1 MQPTNPTLS
10 DLYAHQRQHPTS
22 QYYSHFPPQNPN
34 PYPLHLHRQLQIE
47 SQISSAAM
55 NLDPPASNTYFTT
68 YSVNPAG
75 GAYNA
80 HHASGV
86 TYSQTIGVAPPPA
99 YAADLLVQN
108 WPSEESVQQ
117 YANTL
122 YATVGTVTQDGL
134 QQLPSA
140 IPTPSGWTNP
150 TFLPR
155 GPWKKL
161 PKKTKIAQSA
171 WCEICKIEC
180 NTKDVL
186 YQHKLGKKHL
196 KNLEKLNS
204 VSSVATSSFI
214 PHVHPAVPS
223 NPIIGPPEN
232 PKLVNPVPKKKKAET
247 PEDLE
252 MKRRKVLEGGA
263 AANAVRTC
271 RICNVICNSDTVFRF
286 HLAGQK
292 HSFMLKKLQGAGM
305 TGL

>member
-10 DLYAHQRQHPTS
+10 SDLYAHQRHNPTS

-34 PYPLHLHRQLQIE
+34 PYPLHLHRHVQIE
-47 SQISSAAM
+47 PQFSSAAI
-55 NLDPPASNTYFTT
+55 NPHPPGSDTYFTS
-68 YSVNPAG
+68 YSVNHAG

-86 TYSQTIGVAPPPA
+86 TIGVAPPPA

-108 WPSEESVQQ
+108 WPSEESVLQ
-117 YANTL
+117 YGNTL
-122 YATVGTVTQDGL
+122 YATAGTVPQDGL

-140 IPTPSGWTNP
+140 IPTPSSWTNP
-150 TFLPR
+150 TASPHW
-155 GPWKKL
+155 PWKKL
-161 PKKTKIAQSA
+161 LKKTKIAQSA

-204 VSSVATSSFI
+204 VASVATTSFT
-214 PHVHPAVPS
+214 PHVHLAVPS

-232 PKLVNPVPKKKKAET
+232 PKKGISVPKKKKAET

-292 HSFMLKKLQGAGM
+292 HSAMLKKLQGM
-305 TGL
+305 F